1 MTYSQGHPVR
11 LIGGRLALDFLN
23 TADWSADGRVVAEKL
38 QSRKD
43 VAVWAEALGLEHATV
58 PDSMEELR
66 ELRLSLRALFVNGA
80 PGRYLGPIRALEDR
94 EGHDPAGIARTQPI
108 EALIAASALSL
119 FADQRELSRVK
130 MCPGENCGWLFI
142 DETKNARRKWC
153 SMETCGNRA
162 KAMRHY
168 NRTRAGGA

>member
-11 LIGGRLALDFLN
+11 LIGGRLALDFVN

-38 QSRKD
+38 QTRED
-43 VAVWAEALGLEHATV
+43 VAVWADALGLERAAL
-58 PDSMEELR
+58 PDSMEQLR
-66 ELRLSLRALFVNGA
+66 ELRSSLRALFVNRA
-80 PGRYLGPIRALEDR
+80 PGDYLGPILTLQDK
-94 EGHDPAGIARTQPI
+94 EGEDPAGTARSQPI

-119 FADQRELSRVK
+119 VADQRELSRMK

-142 DETKNARRKWC
+142 DETRNARRKWC

-168 NRTRAGGA
+168 NRSKSGGT

>member
-11 LIGGRLALDFLN
+11 LVGGRLALDFVN
-23 TADWSADGRVVAEKL
+23 TADWSADGRIVSEKL
-38 QSRKD
+38 QSRDD
-43 VAVWAEALGLEHATV
+43 VAVWAEALGLKRAAV

-66 ELRLSLRALFVNGA
+66 ALRSSLRALFVSGA
-80 PGRYLGPIRALEDR
+80 PSPYLGPIGTLHAE
-94 EGHDPAGIARTQPI
+94 EGHVPADVARSQPI

-119 FADQRELSRVK
+119 VADQRELSRLK
-130 MCPGENCGWLFI
+130 MCPGESCGWLFI

-168 NRTRAGGA
+168 NRSRAGGT